1 MRWWIGLN
9 LLVLSLFAQTAEANC
24 KVFNVG
30 YSKQFKCPDGSVQSI
45 ELIKEQLIVRT
56 FNPETKSWS
65 EQRFAVA
72 PEMTLDNVNIS
83 VMMNANHE

>member
-1 MRWWIGLN
+1 MRWWLA
-9 LLVLSLFAQTAEANC
+9 LTLFVVSSFAQTAEANC

-45 ELIKEQLIVRT
+45 EIIKQQLIVRT

-65 EQRFAVA
+65 EQRFNVA

-83 VMMNANHE
+83 VMMNANQD